1 MSYSDELDPFYY
13 KKSNNYFAKSFR
25 QINETLDL
33 TEKEIKELLFF
44 AIIRVTDIILTYI
57 YFQRKNA
64 YYIMRFINFI
74 FLFITFIFSSAVY
87 LNKDKVKQRATMLSI
102 FFSFTFLCFDIVCC
116 LFFFLFKVKKIVLL
130 ISLIV
135 NELYL
140 IKITILVYKII
151 ERFLKVLKK
160 RKKLG

>member
-1 MSYSDELDPFYY
+1 MSYSDESDPFYY

-33 TEKEIKELLFF
+33 SEKEIKELLFF
-44 AIIRVTDIILTYI
+44 AILRIIDIILTYI

-64 YYIMRFINFI
+64 YYIMRFINFV
-74 FLFITFIFSSAVY
+74 FLFISFIFSSAVY

-102 FFSFTFLCFDIVCC
+102 FFIFTFLCFDVVCC
-116 LFFFLFKVKKIVLL
+116 LFFFIFKVKRIIVL
-130 ISLIV
+130 ISLII
-135 NELYL
+135 NEFYL
-140 IKITILVYKII
+140 IKVTMLVYKII

>member
-1 MSYSDELDPFYY
+1 MSYSEEINPFYY
-13 KKSNNYFAKSFR
+13 KKSNNYIAKSFR
-25 QINETLDL
+25 QINEILDL

-44 AIIRVTDIILTYI
+44 AILRIIDIILTYI

-64 YYIMRFINFI
+64 YYIMRFINFV
-74 FLFITFIFSSAVY
+74 FLFISFIFSSAVY

-102 FFSFTFLCFDIVCC
+102 FFSFTFLCFDVVCC
-116 LFFFLFKVKKIVLL
+116 LFFFIFKVKRIILL
-130 ISLIV
+130 ISLII

-140 IKITILVYKII
+140 IKVTMLVYKII